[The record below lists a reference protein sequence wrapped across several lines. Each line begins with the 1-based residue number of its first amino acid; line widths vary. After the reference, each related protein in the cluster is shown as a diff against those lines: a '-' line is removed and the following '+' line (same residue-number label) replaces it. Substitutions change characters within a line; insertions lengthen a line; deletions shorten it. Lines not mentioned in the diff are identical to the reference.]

1 MFDHM
6 NVDLYRLLSD
16 KNLGVA
22 AKTGITPY
30 GAELFIADMQYRQT
44 AFPSKYVKCLI
55 CGSTK
60 DTKGKILAENAPYV
74 FLSCDSIKQVYY
86 ATLSNDIKSG
96 QRKNAG
102 GGLVSYLPGTD
113 VAQYCEKTVTKSPI
127 AVASN

>member
-1 MFDHM
+1 MLAEDVGRGIRSKVPAFIPVGHQMFDHM

-16 KNLGVA
+16 KNLGMA

-60 DTKGKILAENAPYV
+60 DTKGKILA
-74 FLSCDSIKQVYY
+74 
-86 ATLSNDIKSG
+86 
-96 QRKNAG
+96 
-102 GGLVSYLPGTD
+102 
-113 VAQYCEKTVTKSPI
+113 
-127 AVASN
+127 